1 MSSRGKEKI
10 RNEEKV
16 FLHNIKYLFL
26 AVLIYMNTSNAIY
39 NVCCANMPIKYFNY
53 MWESSPWFFLDEGE
67 QIPIQTH
74 APPPTNPSSDDV
86 NIHVHKEDGTG
97 GGICAKLVFFVL
109 LSALVVVIG
118 MIITQYRGLTDG
130 KCPKCSIEIF
140 YIQKLNCA
148 PT

>member
-1 MSSRGKEKI
+1 MLFIMCAVRTCRLNILIICG
-10 RNEEKV
+10 NP
-16 FLHNIKYLFL
+16 LHD
-26 AVLIYMNTSNAIY
+26 
-39 NVCCANMPIKYFNY
+39 
-53 MWESSPWFFLDEGE
+53 FFLDEGE